1 MSTAENRQQHDR
13 DTPHDP
19 SLKRLGWIGAV
30 KLRTLSH
37 KSNGNVKRCGFP
49 IPASR
54 SATAPP
60 HVEAYGLQ
68 SRLHLALSICNVHV
82 GRPEPLA
89 GRGGPDRSLDG
100 CRPPRGLVSIDP
112 ISRPNFKLCLNRSVT
127 GDEDQSAFPYRS
139 AWNVRCWNGI
149 LPKVIHGNL

>member
-127 GDEDQSAFPYRS
+127 GDEDQSGVSFRTALKGGWWEVNFS
-139 AWNVRCWNGI
+139 KEINV
-149 LPKVIHGNL
+149 